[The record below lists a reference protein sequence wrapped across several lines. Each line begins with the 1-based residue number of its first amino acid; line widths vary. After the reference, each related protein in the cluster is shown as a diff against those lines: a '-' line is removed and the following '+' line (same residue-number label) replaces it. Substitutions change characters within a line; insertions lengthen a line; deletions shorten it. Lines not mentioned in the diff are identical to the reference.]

1 MDKQGSKSKVAGK
14 AGKGQAGKGQANELG
29 NELGNEFGKVA
40 LDNPRALAEPV
51 ADGIGDDVLAEA
63 LPEVN
68 QESVQGESISN
79 LAGSSESPCTS
90 STPFSLAAEAVGT
103 DIPGE
108 DSSSVEGRWYILHTY
123 SGFEQRVE
131 QTLKEMMRTRQ
142 DHGMNHEVVVPTEK
156 VIELGKGGQKRT
168 TTRKFYP
175 GYVMVRMTMT
185 DLSWH
190 QVQAIPKVTGFV
202 GGKNRPAPM
211 GPGEAERIL
220 SLMETRQEQPRPKFN
235 FERGDEVRVV
245 DGPFG
250 GFNGVVEEVNYDKGK
265 LKVSVSIFG
274 RQTPVELDFIQVSKG

>member
-1 MDKQGSKSKVAGK
+1 M
-14 AGKGQAGKGQANELG
+14 
-29 NELGNEFGKVA
+29 
-40 LDNPRALAEPV
+40 AE
-51 ADGIGDDVLAEA
+51 
-63 LPEVN
+63 
-68 QESVQGESISN
+68 QESITEFPVN
-79 LAGSSESPCTS
+79 SES
-90 STPFSLAAEAVGT
+90 AAAQSAGH
-103 DIPGE
+103 
-108 DSSSVEGRWYILHTY
+108 WYILHTY

-131 QTLKEMMRTRQ
+131 QMIRELMRTGQ
-142 DHGMNHEVVVPTEK
+142 DNGCIHDVVVPTER

-190 QVQAIPKVTGFV
+190 MVQNIPKVTGFV

-220 SLMETRQEQPRPKFN
+220 SLMEARQEQPRPKFN
-235 FERGDEVRVV
+235 FDRGDEVRVI

-274 RQTPVELDFIQVSKG
+274 RQTPVELDFIQVTKG